1 MHIAA
6 AIPVNLTL
14 LCLPLLHFLPLF
26 SEVRWGKTKSKLKIL
41 LKDFRVLIGP
51 NLIFR

>member
-26 SEVRWGKTKSKLKIL
+26 SGKMGQNKVKAQNPTQRFPSSDWSKL
-41 LKDFRVLIGP
+41 DF
-51 NLIFR
+51 